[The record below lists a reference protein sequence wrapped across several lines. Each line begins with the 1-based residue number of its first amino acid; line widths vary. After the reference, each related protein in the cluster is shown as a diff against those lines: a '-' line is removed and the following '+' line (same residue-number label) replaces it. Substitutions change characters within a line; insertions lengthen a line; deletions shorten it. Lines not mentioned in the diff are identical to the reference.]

1 MSSSRSSSSSG
12 SGAAPKRAS
21 APPTAL
27 EALLAGAAG
36 DPVRRALWLDA
47 LAQRLHTCLPPPL
60 AAHARLANVDRD
72 RLVYLVDAPVWHAR
86 LRMHGPQLLDA
97 ARSLGL
103 QVTTLTVRT
112 GRAPEPTAAPAGQR
126 VAPMSASA
134 RQALDAALASLQ
146 DTPTQKPA
154 TRRRSD

>member
-1 MSSSRSSSSSG
+1 MSSSG
-12 SGAAPKRAS
+12 SRPPGRPS

-47 LAQRLHTCLPPPL
+47 LDQRLRPCLPPTL

-72 RLVYLVDAPVWHAR
+72 RLVYLVDGPVWHAK
-86 LRMHGPQLLDA
+86 LRMSGPELLDA

-103 QVTTLTVRT
+103 QVATLVVRV
-112 GRAPEPTAAPAGQR
+112 GRPPPPEGDTGQR
-126 VAPMSASA
+126 AKPMSAAS
-134 RQALDAALASLQ
+134 RQALEAALGTLGMPKDPTTR
-146 DTPTQKPA
+146 DT
-154 TRRRSD
+154 